1 MTTTE
6 TGTGNGR
13 TVLVTGAAG
22 RLGSAVVQELL
33 AAGYTVR
40 GTDRHRPGPGVLPA
54 GVRFIEMHLDHVGHI
69 AGALEGCDAVIHLG
83 AIPAPYSHP
92 DEVVFGNNTTAT
104 FAVLQAASLLGIKRA
119 AIASSVSAYGM
130 AWAKE
135 PFNARY
141 VPMDEDHP
149 IVAKDPYALSKEVDE
164 TTAAMFARRDGM
176 TIAALRFH
184 WIARP
189 EELAQRAGVSD
200 AGDSTVGVRGLWGY
214 VHLADA
220 ARACRLAIEAEP
232 FGFEPFNI
240 VAADTLLSIPTEEAL
255 TRWGPEIE
263 VRQPLP
269 GFTGGFAIGKAK
281 RLLGWEPEHSW
292 RD

>member
-6 TGTGNGR
+6 TGTGK
-13 TVLVTGAAG
+13 TVLVTGALG
-22 RLGSAVVQELL
+22 RLGSAVLRELL

-40 GTDRHRPGPGVLPA
+40 GTDRHRPQPGTLPP
-54 GVRFIEMHLDHVGHI
+54 GVRFIEMPLDHVGYI
-69 AGALEGCDAVIHLG
+69 AGAMEGCDAVIHLG
-83 AIPAPYSHP
+83 AIAAPWSHP

-104 FAVLQAASLLGIKRA
+104 FAVLQAASLLGVKRA
-119 AIASSVSAYGM
+119 VIASSVSAYGM

-135 PFNARY
+135 PFTARY
-141 VPMDEDHP
+141 VPMDEEHP

-164 TTAAMFARRDGM
+164 TTATMFARKDGM

-189 EELAQRAGVSD
+189 EELAQRAGQDD

-220 ARACRLAIEAEP
+220 ARACRLAVEAEP
-232 FGFEPFNI
+232 FGFEAFNI

-255 TRWGPEIE
+255 AKWGPEID
-263 VRQPLP
+263 VRGSLP
-269 GFTGGFAIGKAK
+269 GFAGGFAIGKAK

>member
-1 MTTTE
+1 MTTDNT
-6 TGTGNGR
+6 TRNHQ
-13 TVLVTGAAG
+13 TVLVTGATG
-22 RLGSAVVQELL
+22 RLGSAVVRDLL
-33 AAGYTVR
+33 TAGYTVR
-40 GTDRHRPGPGVLPA
+40 GTDRHRPQPGAWPP
-54 GVRFIEMHLDHVGHI
+54 GVRFITMELDHTGHI
-69 AGALEGCDAVIHLG
+69 AGAMEGCDAVIHLG
-83 AIPAPYSHP
+83 AIPAPWSHP

-104 FAVLQAASLLGIKRA
+104 FAVLQAASLLGVKRA

-135 PFNARY
+135 GFNAQY
-141 VPMDEDHP
+141 VPLDEAHP
-149 IVAKDPYALSKEVDE
+149 IIAKDPYALSKEVDE
-164 TTAAMFARRDGM
+164 TTAAMFARKDGM
-176 TIAALRFH
+176 TIGALRFH

-189 EELAQRAGVSD
+189 EDLTQRAGQDD

-232 FGFEPFNI
+232 FGFEAFNI

-255 TRWGPEIE
+255 AKWGPEIE

-269 GFTGGFAIGKAK
+269 GFTSGFAIDKAK

>member
-1 MTTTE
+1 MTTPTNA
-6 TGTGNGR
+6 GK

-22 RLGSAVVQELL
+22 RLGSAVVRDLL

-40 GTDRHRPGPGVLPA
+40 GTDRHRPERGTLPQ
-54 GVRFIEMHLDHVGHI
+54 GVRFIEMQLDHVGHI

-83 AIPAPYSHP
+83 AIAAPWSHP

-104 FAVLQAASLLGIKRA
+104 FAVLQAASLLGVKRA
-119 AIASSVSAYGM
+119 VIASSVSAYGM

-135 PFNARY
+135 PFNAQY
-141 VPMDEDHP
+141 VPLDEAHP
-149 IVAKDPYALSKEVDE
+149 IIAKDPYALSKEVDE
-164 TTAAMFARRDGM
+164 TTAAMFARKDGM

-189 EELAQRAGVSD
+189 EELAQRAGQD
-200 AGDSTVGVRGLWGY
+200 EAGDSTVGVRGLWGY

-220 ARACRLAIEAEP
+220 ARACRLALSAPP

-240 VAADTLLSIPTEEAL
+240 VAADTLLSIPTEQAL
-255 TRWGPEIE
+255 AQWGPEIE

-269 GFTGGFAIGKAK
+269 GFTSGFAIGKAK